1 MYLKMQLKI
10 RINFKSEEYTSV
22 HKTKEYVTR
31 YVEINNIKILCK
43 DVDIPS
49 NYDALDEI
57 KNLIETHNWR
67 NSEEIH
73 NELIPHIR
81 KLQKIIDAYNDPEK
95 DKSLAIDDVNTKIK
109 GLKCISTVEF
119 ILKDKPEEDR
129 YSYYDEA
136 ENLSEDSIYTAKL
149 FIIEKPK
156 YLYIITEKKD
166 DYFGCCHSPP
176 ATYEAELPI
185 ILTLDEPNLVN
196 YNGYMRKKC
205 HIYKLNHYEEYV
217 FDKIKGIN

>member
-1 MYLKMQLKI
+1 MGLKMQLKI
-10 RINFKSEEYTSV
+10 KVGFKSEEYTSQ
-22 HKTKEYVTR
+22 HKNKEYVTR

-57 KNLIETHNWR
+57 KNLVEKHNWR

-73 NELIPHIR
+73 NELSQHIR
-81 KLQKIIDAYNDPEK
+81 KLQEIIDAYNNPEK
-95 DKSLAIDDVNTKIK
+95 DIAIDDVNTKIK
-109 GLKCISTVEF
+109 GLKCVNATEF
-119 ILKDKPEEDR
+119 ILKDKPPEDR

-136 ENLSEDSIYTAKL
+136 ENLFEDSIYEAKL

-166 DYFGCCHSPP
+166 DYFGCSHSPP
-176 ATYEAELPI
+176 ASYEVELPI
-185 ILTLDEPNLVN
+185 TLTLDEPNLVN
-196 YNGYMRKKC
+196 YTSYIRKKC
-205 HIYKLNHYEEYV
+205 HIYKLNSYNEYV